1 MVRSG
6 FQPCASS
13 APSPRATSMMVAVP
27 EQIGYVLFVDNNNYM
42 KMRSVQINNNKKT
55 GEREMAARFFIL
67 QQEMKR

>member
-1 MVRSG
+1 
-6 FQPCASS
+6 
-13 APSPRATSMMVAVP
+13 MMVAVP